1 MKIQEIINIITKD
14 GANWLVVIFII
25 TSLIQISPLK
35 LDPWTKIANWL
46 GNSLNKSIIDK
57 VDDIRKQV
65 ESVDKKLNDHIA
77 ESESKSLQ
85 DTRSEILRF
94 GSCIVSG
101 NNYTKEEFDFMI
113 SKCDKYE
120 NYCKTN
126 KVANGVADATIK
138 EIRRVYAIRLAA
150 NSFLKEGQ
158 SEV

>member
-1 MKIQEIINIITKD
+1 MKIQEIINLITRD
-14 GANWLVVIFII
+14 GANWLVVIVIV

-35 LDPWTKIANWL
+35 LDPWTKLANWL
-46 GNSLNKSIIDK
+46 GNSLNKSVLGK
-57 VDDIRKQV
+57 VADVQKQV
-65 ESVDKKLNDHIA
+65 QAVDQKLNNHIA

-120 NYCKTN
+120 EYCKTN

-138 EIRRVYAIRLAA
+138 EIRRVYAIRLSE
-150 NSFLKEGQ
+150 NNFLKEGT